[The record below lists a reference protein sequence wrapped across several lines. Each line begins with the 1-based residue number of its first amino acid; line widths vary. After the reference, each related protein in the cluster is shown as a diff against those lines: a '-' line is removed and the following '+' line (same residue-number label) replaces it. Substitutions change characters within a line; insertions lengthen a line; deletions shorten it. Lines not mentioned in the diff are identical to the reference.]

1 MRRRCWRGATRRV
14 SYAQRSGRLGGQAG
28 ASANPVRRPS
38 ITWRHD
44 SIPFVEAAVARKL
57 TLDFLKTEAASGA
70 ALGLAALAA
79 LIVANSPWSA
89 DYFAWLKSYHAV
101 QIGPIRLEETI
112 SDWIKEGLMA
122 IFFLVVGLEIKY
134 EILRGELSDPRK
146 LATPVLAA
154 LGGMVGPAL
163 VYLAL
168 TGAIGAPHQGWPIP
182 LATDIAFA
190 LAVFGFVGRGL
201 PSSLRVF
208 LLTLAIV
215 DDLGAIA
222 LIALL
227 FSQGLDWTPLLWAVG
242 LLVAGGL
249 FAHWRRVTAP
259 FWVLGFGLVWYLT
272 VLSGLSTSLTAVA
285 FAMIVPLTARKEN
298 KQSPLK
304 EAMHDLHP
312 WNAYLVLP
320 LFAFAKAGV
329 SFAGLSLD
337 QALAPLV
344 IAIALGLFLGKQVGV
359 FGAAWLA
366 SALRIGARPT
376 DATWMQVYGVSL
388 LCGVGFTMSLF
399 IGVLAF
405 PGAVDSPEQIE
416 VKLGVIG
423 GSILSAVAAAIVL
436 GMAGRRREADPAAK
450 TPEVAA
456 IEGENAQKLT

>member
-1 MRRRCWRGATRRV
+1 M
-14 SYAQRSGRLGGQAG
+14 
-28 ASANPVRRPS
+28 
-38 ITWRHD
+38 
-44 SIPFVEAAVARKL
+44 ARKP
-57 TLDFLKTEAASGA
+57 TLDFLKTEAASGS
-70 ALGLAALAA
+70 ALALAA
-79 LIVANSPWSA
+79 IAALLVANSPWSA
-89 DYFAWLKSYHAV
+89 DYFAWLKSYHV
-101 QIGPIRLEETI
+101 LQLGPIRLEETI

-134 EILRGELSDPRK
+134 EIVRGELSDPRK

-154 LGGMVGPAL
+154 LGGMAGPAA
-163 VYLAL
+163 VYLFL
-168 TGAIGAPHQGWPIP
+168 SMTMGAPHAGWPIP

-190 LAVFGFVGRGL
+190 LAIFGFVGRGL

-227 FSQGLDWTPLLWAVG
+227 FSEGANWTPLFWALG
-242 LLVAGGL
+242 LLAAFGL
-249 FAHWRRVTAP
+249 IAHRIRVPTP
-259 FWVLGFGLVWYLT
+259 FWVLGFSAVWYLT

-285 FAMIVPLTARKEN
+285 FAMIVPIQARKEDR
-298 KQSPLK
+298 QSPLK

-312 WNAYLVLP
+312 WNAFLVLP

-329 SFAGLSLD
+329 SFAGLSLE
-337 QALAPLV
+337 QAFAPLV
-344 IAIALGLFLGKQVGV
+344 VAIALGLFFGKQIGV

-376 DATWMQVYGVSL
+376 DASWLQVYGVSL

-405 PGAVDSPEQIE
+405 PGAVDSPEQVE

-423 GSILSAVAAAIVL
+423 GSILSAIGAAVVL
-436 GMAGRRREADPAAK
+436 GLAGRRPRRDPAAAE
-450 TPEVAA
+450 PQVEPLA
-456 IEGENAQKLT
+456 GSSS